1 MKKNPQ
7 AREVFPRTSKV
18 MHKSYRPDAVFGS
31 AHNKKRIRKFI
42 VEIIAIL
49 IVLALFGIP
58 FSYALLNSAKTR
70 TEAAS
75 MNLSLPSDFVAS
87 ENYQTAITTSNNMVI
102 RGFFN
107 SVIITTVS
115 IVLLVLLC
123 SMGGYVLQRRRG
135 RTTTITNLLLLAGLM
150 LPPAI
155 MPTYYVMNAFGIYGG
170 LFGMIMVEVA
180 LNIPFT
186 LMLFRAFMAGIP
198 REIDEAAFI
207 DGCGKFRHFFS
218 IIFPLLKPVTATVI
232 VLSAVGI
239 FNDFVNPLYFLP
251 GAQNVTVQLTMYNY
265 IGRYAS
271 SWNLLFANVVLIS
284 LPPLILFIIFSKR
297 IVSGMVAGSIKG

>member
-1 MKKNPQ
+1 MKKNPY
-7 AREVFPRTSKV
+7 AHESDSRTTKV
-18 MHKSYRPDAVFGS
+18 MHKSYRPGAALSFV
-31 AHNKKRIRKFI
+31 HNKKKIRKFI
-42 VEIIAIL
+42 IEIVAIL
-49 IVLALFGIP
+49 VVLALFGVP
-58 FSYALLNSAKTR
+58 FSYVLLNSAKTR
-70 TEAAS
+70 AEAAS
-75 MNLSLPSDFVAS
+75 MNLSLPSEFAAP
-87 ENYQTAITTSNNMVI
+87 ENYQTAISTSNNMVI
-102 RGFFN
+102 RGFLN
-107 SVIITTVS
+107 SFIITAVS
-115 IVLLVLLC
+115 IALLVLLC
-123 SMGGYVLQRRRG
+123 AMGGYVLQRRRG
-135 RTTTITNLLLLAGLM
+135 KTTTVTNLLLLAGLM

-186 LMLFRAFMAGIP
+186 LMLYRAFMASIP
-198 REIDEAAFI
+198 KELDEAAFI
-207 DGCGKFRHFFS
+207 DGCGKIRHFFS

-251 GAQNVTVQLTMYNY
+251 GAKNVTVQLTMYNY

-271 SWNLLFANVVLIS
+271 SWNLLFANVALIS
-284 LPPLILFIIFSKR
+284 LPPLILFIFFSKR